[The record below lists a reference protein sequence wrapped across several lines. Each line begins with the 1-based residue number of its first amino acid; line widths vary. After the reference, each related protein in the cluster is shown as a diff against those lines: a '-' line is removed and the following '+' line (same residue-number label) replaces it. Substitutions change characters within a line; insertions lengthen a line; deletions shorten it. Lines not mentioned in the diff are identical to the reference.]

1 MPWWWNPACRQAGVY
16 TMYFVYILKSL
27 KTGEYYK
34 GLAFDIDSRLRDHEA
49 GRVQFTKNKLP
60 LVLIHVE
67 IADTLQEARRLE
79 KFFKS
84 GYGREIVKEID

>member
-1 MPWWWNPACRQAGVY
+1 
-16 TMYFVYILKSL
+16 MYFVYILKSL